1 VKVQIEDNL
10 YLESDGLQFII
21 KEYTGKLDSQ
31 GNERFKTHGFFS
43 TVKSAVEHL
52 VKMKVM
58 QSTATTLCELVQDV
72 ERIRQYIESKL
83 SV

>member
-1 VKVQIEDNL
+1 MKVHIEGNL

-21 KEYTGKLDSQ
+21 KEYTGKRDNLGRDLYKVHGYFSDLKSV
-31 GNERFKTHGFFS
+31 FK
-43 TVKSAVEHL
+43 HL

-58 QSTATTLCELVQDV
+58 QSTAQTLSELLQEV
-72 ERIRQYIESKL
+72 EHIERYIESRL